1 MGSLAWRMVA
11 AATAHGGVLG
21 VICLYEV
28 VGEPLSPHS
37 MSSHDMLGPRYEPH
51 SSLTG
56 GTKKES

>member
-1 MGSLAWRMVA
+1 M
-11 AATAHGGVLG
+11 GGVSGLEDG
-21 VICLYEV
+21 CSCYSPRRCSWGCLYEV